1 MRKCRESV
9 SLHFLIFSPFPP
21 HFLILSPFPR
31 SLAARL
37 QRFVQPCRHMMYKL
51 SFPLSGLDFIIL
63 GAIALVRHGKQMNKV
78 FTDLMILS
86 HERPCIV
93 FLPTTCTVSSL
104 LIVVSL
110 SRSVS
115 CLVLSSQPSA
125 FVLLAVRNPRRD
137 PPPCYG
143 QLPIRGGHNS
153 R

>member
-1 MRKCRESV
+1 M
-9 SLHFLIFSPFPP
+9 
-21 HFLILSPFPR
+21 
-31 SLAARL
+31 
-37 QRFVQPCRHMMYKL
+37 
-51 SFPLSGLDFIIL
+51 
-63 GAIALVRHGKQMNKV
+63 VRHGKQMNKV
-78 FTDLMILS
+78 FPDLMILS

-143 QLPIRGGHNS
+143 PAYKRRPQLPMSVFMGGQPLKITSGRDGRNMPLKWKKIFLVMGGWVEKVTYKKCI
-153 R
+153 

>member
-1 MRKCRESV
+1 MVKSKLRSFQLSV
-9 SLHFLIFSPFPP
+9 
-21 HFLILSPFPR
+21 
-31 SLAARL
+31 
-37 QRFVQPCRHMMYKL
+37 
-51 SFPLSGLDFIIL
+51 LDFIIL

-78 FTDLMILS
+78 FPDLMILS

-115 CLVLSSQPSA
+115 CLVLSSRPSA

-143 QLPIRGGHNS
+143 PAYKRRPQLPMSVFMGGQPLKITS
-153 R
+153 GRDGRSMPLKWFPGRRSFW